1 MRKTILL
8 DCTLR
13 DGGYINDWHFGRD
26 VISSVCVKLATA
38 KIDIIEVGFLTNL
51 PHTEDDSLYSN
62 CAELDAVTAECQGP
76 SQIAA
81 MIAIGEMEL
90 DPEMLVPASQT
101 RLDIVRI
108 TFHNNDTELKK
119 AFLFARHLMDKGYQV
134 CMQPVGTTSYT
145 DKELLDLITEIN
157 VLEPYAFYLV
167 DTLGILQH
175 KELQHFIDLIDH
187 NLNSG
192 IKLGFHSHNNL
203 QMSYSNAQYIINYNT
218 AREFI
223 LDCSVYGMGRGAGNL
238 CTELIAQYE
247 NSAGLGQYGLTPLY
261 EILDNEIYPIFI
273 HLGWG
278 YNSHYY
284 ISAVHQCHPNYASF
298 LMNKQTL
305 TMNEVDLILKNI
317 PKESRAVF
325 HKKLIEDLYYNFQNR
340 VIDDS
345 TGKSMLKNKIK
356 NRDVLLL
363 ASGKSLNS
371 FQREIYQFIEDR
383 RPVVISVNSLFPGFP
398 SDYVFVSNLK
408 RLYMLDTETL
418 PVPTILTSNLPNI
431 VRGGIYVDYASL
443 CGTGEEPDNSG
454 MMLLRLMKNLGME
467 QVHIAGYDGFS
478 REPKD
483 NYFDEK
489 LINSV
494 DPGALEKK
502 TVAIAKQ
509 IEEIMAGMEVISLTP
524 SRYLGVLI

>member
-1 MRKTILL
+1 MSKLMLL

-13 DGGYINDWHFGRD
+13 DGGYINEWHFGRN
-26 VISSVCVKLATA
+26 VILSVCAKLSAA
-38 KIDIIEVGFLTNL
+38 KIDIIEVGFLTEL
-51 PHTEDDSLYSN
+51 PHTENNSLYAS
-62 CAELDAVTAECQGP
+62 CAELDSITVGCQG
-76 SQIAA
+76 SNQIAA

-90 DPEMLVPASQT
+90 DPEVLVPAMQST
-101 RLDIVRI
+101 LDIVRI
-108 TFHNNDTELKK
+108 TFHNNNVEVEK
-119 AFLFARHLMDKGYQV
+119 AFRFARHLMDKGYQV

-145 DKELLDLITEIN
+145 DKELLDLIAEVNT
-157 VLEPYAFYLV
+157 LAPYAFYLV

-187 NLNSG
+187 NLAPG

-203 QMSYSNAQYIINYNT
+203 QMSYSNAQYISEYQT
-218 AREFI
+218 MREFI

-247 NSAGLGQYGLTPLY
+247 NRAGRGQYELMPLY
-261 EILDNEIYPIFI
+261 EILDNYIYPIFI
-273 HLGWG
+273 HFSWG
-278 YNSHYY
+278 YNSYYY
-284 ISAVHQCHPNYASF
+284 ISAVHQCHPNYAAF

-317 PKESRAVF
+317 PQESRAVF
-325 HKKLIEDLYYNFQNR
+325 RKRLIEELYYNFQNH

-345 TGKSMLKNKIK
+345 SGRLILIDRIK
-356 NRDVLLL
+356 DRDVLLL
-363 ASGKSLNS
+363 ASGKSLN
-371 FQREIYQFIEDR
+371 FYRRKIQQYIEER
-383 RPVVISVNSLFPGFP
+383 RPIVISINSLYPDFL

-408 RLYMLDTETL
+408 RLHMLDMDTL
-418 PVPTILTSNLPNI
+418 PVPMILTSNLPS
-431 VRGGIYVDYASL
+431 VAHSCVYVDYASL

-454 MMLLRLMKNLGME
+454 MMLLRLMKRLGME
-467 QVHIAGYDGFS
+467 RVHIAGYDGFS

-494 DPGALEKK
+494 DPETIEKK
-502 TVAIAKQ
+502 TAAIAKQ
-509 IEEIMAGMEVISLTP
+509 IGEIRADMEVISLTP
-524 SRYLGVLI
+524 SRYFGDPI